1 MRTIIAMIRFLIR
14 AIWSLVWGLFW
25 TLALSFAL
33 VVGVLFF
40 SGKTG
45 SGIDGVS
52 RAAQTVVTQVDAY
65 IHRTGPMLGQGSPS
79 AQEGL
84 ATDGHTSTGARWDQA
99 TAKVYLDPAMD
110 ETFTLAYEEAL
121 ESWNQT
127 GAFTFQLVTSEEEA
141 DILLTEMDDSTVS
154 AAGEAETQT
163 NVLTHRLKRVTVRL
177 NRYYLLN
184 KQYNYSHQRIVN
196 TAEHE
201 LGHAIGLDHNE
212 EESVMQSA
220 GSFYSIQARDIEAV
234 RQLYKE
240 SE

>member
-14 AIWSLVWGLFW
+14 VIWSLVWGLFW

-33 VVGVLFF
+33 LVAALFF

-65 IHRTGPMLGQGSPS
+65 FHRDGPLLGQGSPS

-99 TAKVYLDPAMD
+99 TARVYLDPEMD
-110 ETFTLAYEEAL
+110 DTFIRAYEEAL

-141 DILLTEMDDSTVS
+141 DIILTEMDDSTVS
-154 AAGEAETQT
+154 AAGEAESQT
-163 NVLTHRLKRVTVRL
+163 NVLTNRFKRVTVRL
-177 NRYYLLN
+177 NRHYLLN

-212 EESVMQSA
+212 EESVMQAA
-220 GSFYSIQARDIEAV
+220 GSFYSIQERDIEAV

-240 SE
+240 

>member
-1 MRTIIAMIRFLIR
+1 MG
-14 AIWSLVWGLFW
+14 LVEQPKR
-25 TLALSFAL
+25 LS
-33 VVGVLFF
+33 
-40 SGKTG
+40 
-45 SGIDGVS
+45 
-52 RAAQTVVTQVDAY
+52 RVDAY
-65 IHRTGPMLGQGSPS
+65 FHRTGPLLGPGSPS

-84 ATDGHTSTGARWDQA
+84 ATDGHTSTGARWDHA

-141 DILLTEMDDSTVS
+141 DIILTEMDDSTVS
-154 AAGEAETQT
+154 AAGEAESQT
-163 NVLTHRLKRVTVRL
+163 NVLTNRFKRVTVRL

-201 LGHAIGLDHNE
+201 LGHAIGLDHTE
-212 EESVMQSA
+212 EESVMQAA
-220 GSFYSIQARDIEAV
+220 GSFYSIQERDIEAV

-240 SE
+240 

>member
-14 AIWSLVWGLFW
+14 VIWSLVWGLFW
-25 TLALSFAL
+25 TLSLSFAL
-33 VVGVLFF
+33 LVGVLFF

-65 IHRTGPMLGQGSPS
+65 FHRDGPLLGQGSPS
-79 AQEGL
+79 AQEDL

-99 TAKVYLDPAMD
+99 TAKVYLDPEMD
-110 ETFTLAYEEAL
+110 ETFTRAYEEAL

-154 AAGEAETQT
+154 AAGEAESQT
-163 NVLTHRLKRVTVRL
+163 NVLTNRFKRVTVRL

-184 KQYNYSHQRIVN
+184 KQYNYSH
-196 TAEHE
+196 
-201 LGHAIGLDHNE
+201 
-212 EESVMQSA
+212 
-220 GSFYSIQARDIEAV
+220 
-234 RQLYKE
+234 
-240 SE
+240 

>member
-65 IHRTGPMLGQGSPS
+65 FHRTGPMLSQGSPS

-154 AAGEAETQT
+154 AAGEAESQT
-163 NVLTHRLKRVTVRL
+163 IVLTHRFKRVIVRL
-177 NRYYLLN
+177 NRYYL
-184 KQYNYSHQRIVN
+184 
-196 TAEHE
+196 
-201 LGHAIGLDHNE
+201 
-212 EESVMQSA
+212 
-220 GSFYSIQARDIEAV
+220 
-234 RQLYKE
+234 
-240 SE
+240 

>member
-14 AIWSLVWGLFW
+14 VIWSLVWGLFW
-25 TLALSFAL
+25 TIALSFAL
-33 VVGVLFF
+33 LVATLFF

-52 RAAQTVVTQVDAY
+52 RAAQTVVIQVDAY
-65 IHRTGPMLGQGSPS
+65 FHRDGPLLGQGSPS
-79 AQEGL
+79 AQEDL

-99 TAKVYLDPAMD
+99 KVYLDPEMD
-110 ETFTLAYEEAL
+110 DTFTRAYEESL

-141 DILLTEMDDSTVS
+141 DIFLTEMDDSTVS
-154 AAGEAETQT
+154 AAGEAESQT
-163 NVLTHRLKRVTVRL
+163 NVLTNRFKRVTVRL

-201 LGHAIGLDHNE
+201 LGHAIGLDHTE
-212 EESVMQSA
+212 EESVMQAA

-240 SE
+240 

>member
-14 AIWSLVWGLFW
+14 VIWSLVWGLFW

-33 VVGVLFF
+33 LVATLFF

-52 RAAQTVVTQVDAY
+52 RAAQTVVTQVDDY
-65 IHRTGPMLGQGSPS
+65 FHRDGPLRGQGSPS
-79 AQEGL
+79 AQEDL

-99 TAKVYLDPAMD
+99 TAKVYLDPEMD
-110 ETFTLAYEEAL
+110 ETFTRAYEEAL

-127 GAFTFQLVTSEEEA
+127 GAFAFQLVTSEEEA

-154 AAGEAETQT
+154 AAGEAESQT
-163 NVLTHRLKRVTVRL
+163 NVLTNRFKRVTVRL

-184 KQYNYSHQRIVN
+184 KRIVN

-201 LGHAIGLDHNE
+201 LGHAIGLDHTE
-212 EESVMQSA
+212 EESVMQAA
-220 GSFYSIQARDIEAV
+220 GSFYSIQERDIEAV

-240 SE
+240 

>member
-14 AIWSLVWGLFW
+14 VIWSLVWGLFW

-33 VVGVLFF
+33 LVATLFF

-65 IHRTGPMLGQGSPS
+65 FHRDGPLLGQGSPS

-99 TAKVYLDPAMD
+99 TARVYLDPEMD
-110 ETFTLAYEEAL
+110 DTFIRAYEEAL

-154 AAGEAETQT
+154 AAGEAESQT
-163 NVLTHRLKRVTVRL
+163 NVLTNRFKRVTVRL
-177 NRYYLLN
+177 NRHYLLN

-201 LGHAIGLDHNE
+201 LGHAIGLDHTE
-212 EESVMQSA
+212 EESVMQAA
-220 GSFYSIQARDIEAV
+220 GSFYSIQERDIEAV

-240 SE
+240 

>member
-14 AIWSLVWGLFW
+14 VIWSLVWGLFW

-33 VVGVLFF
+33 LVAALFF

-65 IHRTGPMLGQGSPS
+65 FHRDGPLLGQGSPS

-84 ATDGHTSTGARWDQA
+84 ATDGHTSTGARWDQV
-99 TAKVYLDPAMD
+99 TAKVYLDPEMD
-110 ETFTLAYEEAL
+110 ETFTRAYEEAL

-141 DILLTEMDDSTVS
+141 DIILTEMDDSTVS
-154 AAGEAETQT
+154 AAGEAESQT
-163 NVLTHRLKRVTVRL
+163 NVLTNRFKRVTVRL

-201 LGHAIGLDHNE
+201 LGHAIGLDHTE
-212 EESVMQSA
+212 EESVMQAA
-220 GSFYSIQARDIEAV
+220 GSFYSIQEKDIEAV

-240 SE
+240 

>member
-1 MRTIIAMIRFLIR
+1 
-14 AIWSLVWGLFW
+14 
-25 TLALSFAL
+25 
-33 VVGVLFF
+33 
-40 SGKTG
+40 
-45 SGIDGVS
+45 
-52 RAAQTVVTQVDAY
+52 
-65 IHRTGPMLGQGSPS
+65 MLGPGSPS

-110 ETFTLAYEEAL
+110 ETFTLAYKEAL

-163 NVLTHRLKRVTVRL
+163 NVLTNRFKRVIVRL

-212 EESVMQSA
+212 EESVMQAA

-234 RQLYKE
+234 RRKDDQTHTVSYSNL
-240 SE
+240 SRTSGTLCV

>member
-1 MRTIIAMIRFLIR
+1 M
-14 AIWSLVWGLFW
+14 
-25 TLALSFAL
+25 
-33 VVGVLFF
+33 
-40 SGKTG
+40 
-45 SGIDGVS
+45 
-52 RAAQTVVTQVDAY
+52 
-65 IHRTGPMLGQGSPS
+65 
-79 AQEGL
+79 
-84 ATDGHTSTGARWDQA
+84 
-99 TAKVYLDPAMD
+99 
-110 ETFTLAYEEAL
+110 

-163 NVLTHRLKRVTVRL
+163 NVLTNRFKRVIVRL

-201 LGHAIGLDHNE
+201 LGHAIGLDHMGK
-212 EESVMQSA
+212 SLSCSRLVPFIASKR
-220 GSFYSIQARDIEAV
+220 GDIEAV

-240 SE
+240 

>member
-1 MRTIIAMIRFLIR
+1 M
-14 AIWSLVWGLFW
+14 LVA
-25 TLALSFAL
+25 ALYL
-33 VVGVLFF
+33 RG
-40 SGKTG
+40 TPG
-45 SGIDGVS
+45 SGTDRVS

-65 IHRTGPMLGQGSPS
+65 FHRDGPLLGQGSPS

-84 ATDGHTSTGARWDQA
+84 TTDGHTSTGARWDQA
-99 TAKVYLDPAMD
+99 TAKVYLDPTMD
-110 ETFTLAYEEAL
+110 ETFTRAYEEAL

-127 GAFTFQLVTSEEEA
+127 GAYTFQLVTSEEEA
-141 DILLTEMDDSTVS
+141 NILLTEMDDSTVS
-154 AAGEAETQT
+154 AAGEAESQT
-163 NVLTHRLKRVTVRL
+163 NVLTNRFKRVTVRL

-201 LGHAIGLDHNE
+201 LGHAIGLDHTE
-212 EESVMQSA
+212 EESVMQAA

-240 SE
+240 

>member
-25 TLALSFAL
+25 ALTLSFAL
-33 VVGVLFF
+33 LVGALFF

-65 IHRTGPMLGQGSPS
+65 FHRTGPLLGQVSPS

-84 ATDGHTSTGARWDQA
+84 ATDGHTSTGARWDQP

-163 NVLTHRLKRVTVRL
+163 NVLTNRFKRVIVRL

-212 EESVMQSA
+212 EESVMQAA
-220 GSFYSIQARDIEAV
+220 GSFYSIQTRDIEAV
-234 RQLYKE
+234 LQLYKE
-240 SE
+240 

>member
-14 AIWSLVWGLFW
+14 VIWSLVWGLFW

-33 VVGVLFF
+33 LVATLFF

-65 IHRTGPMLGQGSPS
+65 FHRDGPLRGQGSPS
-79 AQEGL
+79 AQEDL

-99 TAKVYLDPAMD
+99 TAKVYLDPEMD
-110 ETFTLAYEEAL
+110 ETFTRAYEEAL

-127 GAFTFQLVTSEEEA
+127 GAFAFQLVTSEEEA
-141 DILLTEMDDSTVS
+141 DILLSEMDDSTVS
-154 AAGEAETQT
+154 AAGEAESQT
-163 NVLTHRLKRVTVRL
+163 NVLTNRFKRVTVRL

-184 KQYNYSHQRIVN
+184 KQYNYS
-196 TAEHE
+196 
-201 LGHAIGLDHNE
+201 L
-212 EESVMQSA
+212 
-220 GSFYSIQARDIEAV
+220 
-234 RQLYKE
+234 
-240 SE
+240 

>member
-14 AIWSLVWGLFW
+14 VIWSLVWGLFW

-33 VVGVLFF
+33 LVAALFF

-65 IHRTGPMLGQGSPS
+65 FHRDGPLLGQGSPS

-84 ATDGHTSTGARWDQA
+84 TTDGHTSTGARWDQA
-99 TAKVYLDPAMD
+99 TARVYLDPEMD
-110 ETFTLAYEEAL
+110 DTFIRAYEEAL

-127 GAFTFQLVTSEEEA
+127 GAYTFQLVTSEEEA
-141 DILLTEMDDSTVS
+141 NILLTEMDDSTVS
-154 AAGEAETQT
+154 AAGEAESQT
-163 NVLTHRLKRVTVRL
+163 NVLTNRFKRVTVRL

-201 LGHAIGLDHNE
+201 LGHAIGLDHTE
-212 EESVMQSA
+212 EESVMQAA
-220 GSFYSIQARDIEAV
+220 GSFYSIQERDIEAV

-240 SE
+240 